1 MYHESSPFVHRRP
14 RRRRVVAGLI
24 AVTLV
29 AAACG
34 GDDDD
39 DAADGTSAGT
49 AATATDATDDT
60 TAPTESAATDTEPA
74 GGTSAPET
82 SATETTGAESA
93 GDDVE
98 YDLDATLVVTTDG
111 RPQQLD
117 PHLEPN
123 TGNRGYTTAIY
134 DTLTDTKDRSEV
146 RPMLATEWETSD
158 DGLTVTLQLRDDVTF
173 HDGTPLDAE
182 AVKAS
187 LDRAMTVEGSTQV
200 NDLSAIE
207 SVEAT
212 APYEVT
218 ITLSAPDP
226 KLLTVLGGPAGMI
239 LNPTAIAA
247 GNDFSANPDGSGAYV
262 VVEHVPEESVTF
274 ERAEGEYWDPRGAKL
289 AGYTMSFVG
298 DFQVA
303 INAVRSGEYDASWI
317 IGSNS
322 QIQGALGDD
331 NLQVVD
337 FIPTS
342 IIGLYLVNAA
352 EPLSDQRVRQAI
364 AYSVDREG
372 ITNAIFD
379 GGADCAPTSQNYPV
393 PGDPLYVEGFDP
405 YPYDPEQ
412 ATALIE
418 EAGAGGQTVEMYD
431 IGTTAS
437 RDLGQALQPMLQ
449 AIGLDAQLVSG
460 STATVAELQAR
471 TIQSIVLTSVAM
483 PHPLMSLTRY
493 WLPGG
498 AYHMAEGEDAEL
510 QTLMADATDPAASDD
525 EVAATYQ
532 AMAEEMADLALIMPV
547 CAPVQHVLARSDIV
561 GLDEAELA
569 RLNMRYVG
577 VAAED

>member
-1 MYHESSPFVHRRP
+1 MYHESSPFVHRRS

-24 AVTLV
+24 ALTLV

-39 DAADGTSAGT
+39 DDAADATSAGT
-49 AATATDATDDT
+49 AATDTAAADGT
-60 TAPTESAATDTEPA
+60 TAPTESAATTEPA
-74 GGTSAPET
+74 GTSAPET
-82 SATETTGAESA
+82 SATETTGADER

-200 NDLSAIE
+200 NDMSAIE

-212 APYEVT
+212 GAVRGDDHPERAGPEAADRARRSGRDDPQPDRHRGRQRLLGQPRRLRRLRRGRARPRGERHLRAGRRRVLGST
-218 ITLSAPDP
+218 WRQARRVHDVVRRRLPGRHQRRSFRRVRRLVDHRQQQPDP
-226 KLLTVLGGPAGMI
+226 G
-239 LNPTAIAA
+239 
-247 GNDFSANPDGSGAYV
+247 
-262 VVEHVPEESVTF
+262 
-274 ERAEGEYWDPRGAKL
+274 RRW
-289 AGYTMSFVG
+289 
-298 DFQVA
+298 
-303 INAVRSGEYDASWI
+303 
-317 IGSNS
+317 
-322 QIQGALGDD
+322 GDD
-331 NLQVVD
+331 LQVVD

-418 EAGAGGQTVEMYD
+418 EAGAGGQTIEMYD

-510 QTLMADATDPAASDD
+510 QTLMADAVDPAASED
-525 EVAATYQ
+525 EVAATYE

-561 GLDEAELA
+561 GIDEAELS

-577 VAAED
+577 VAAEG